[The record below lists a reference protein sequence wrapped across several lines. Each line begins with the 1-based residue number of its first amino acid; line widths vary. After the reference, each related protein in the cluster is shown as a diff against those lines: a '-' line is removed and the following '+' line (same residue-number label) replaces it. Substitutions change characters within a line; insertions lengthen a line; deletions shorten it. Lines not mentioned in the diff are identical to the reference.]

1 MALNGAKV
9 TVYALMYLAENQG
22 YAKVIVYPYMSMFNY
37 D

>member
-9 TVYALMYLAENQG
+9 IVYTLVYLAENHG
-22 YAKVIVYPYMSMFNY
+22 YAKVIVYPYMSMYNY